1 MIDGGFMKKL
11 LLMLLASGIGIQT
24 IEAAARRSK
33 RIAAR
38 AELATAPE
46 QGEEAEDKIAPTTK
60 KPCPDSAMQKEGG
73 EVLGVDWVALQRDAE
88 EVRMLRATAV
98 RCEKCG
104 VDVEKS
110 FLAEHCNEVY
120 GPFDCAGQGC
130 GICREELGVYPDSG
144 EKIAAHGLQSMV
156 RLATR
161 CRHAYHTPCFE
172 EMKKNNWECVRCR
185 RNVPRQILFL
195 QLNSQ
200 RRREDLFLQLYVA
213 AQVGYV
219 EPIEALLRM
228 IEDTPSLLAMQDG
241 EGNTVLH
248 AAVEGGSVEALAELL
263 NRIPNQQEQLTLLAA
278 RNRIGFSPFTQAI
291 LAQPQSIIDYLV
303 NRLSEEQIY
312 SLLTQVHLGQRS
324 ALMAAVMRGDA
335 AMIRSLVKKITPEKL
350 VALLRHTNVEGVS
363 TLFAA
368 AWNEEHEV
376 TPLLLEKLSKDQIFS
391 LLKMQDPRR
400 GMSLLMGVAER
411 GKVAM
416 IESLL
421 EKVALE
427 EKIFLLEQRSSKGN
441 TPLIF
446 AASRGQECVIK
457 ALLAGIPP
465 AHRLALINL
474 TNNNGT
480 NAFHFAQQK
489 GRWGTVRLLQH
500 YLKDD
505 ALVQRA

>member
-11 LLMLLASGIGIQT
+11 LFMLLASGIGIQT

-38 AELATAPE
+38 AGLSTAAE
-46 QGEEAEDKIAPTTK
+46 QGQAQEKIASTAK
-60 KPCPDSAMQKEGG
+60 KPCPHSALHKEGG
-73 EVLGVDWVALQRDAE
+73 EISGVDWDALRHDAE
-88 EVRMLRATAV
+88 QVRMLRATTV

-104 VDVEKS
+104 ADVEKS
-110 FLAEHCNEVY
+110 ALSAHCSAVY
-120 GPFDCAGQGC
+120 GPFDCAGQAC
-130 GICREELGVYPDSG
+130 AICMEELGLYPDSK
-144 EKIAAHGLQSMV
+144 EKIEAHNLESML

-161 CRHAYHTPCFE
+161 CGHAYHTLCFE

-195 QLNSQ
+195 QLNSRQ
-200 RRREDLFLQLYVA
+200 RRKDLFLQLYLA
-213 AQVGYV
+213 AQVGYL
-219 EPIEALLRM
+219 EPIEALLRI
-228 IEDTPSLLAMQDG
+228 IEDVPSILAMHNG
-241 EGNTVLH
+241 EDNTVLH
-248 AAVEGGSVEALAELL
+248 AAVEGGSVEAVAAILDK
-263 NRIPNQQEQLTLLAA
+263 IPNQQEQLRLLAA

-291 LAQPQSIIDYLV
+291 LAQRQSIIDYLV
-303 NRLSEEQIY
+303 DRYAEEQIY
-312 SLLTQVHLGQRS
+312 DLLAQVHLGRRS
-324 ALMAAVMRGDA
+324 ALMAAVMTGDA
-335 AMIRSLVKKITPEKL
+335 AMIRSLVKKITAEKL

-376 TPLLLEKLSKDQIFS
+376 TPLLLEKLSKGQIFS
-391 LLKMQDPRR
+391 LLKMQDPWR

-411 GKVAM
+411 GKAVM

-421 EKVALE
+421 EKLLLE

-474 TNNNGT
+474 TNNNGID
-480 NAFHFAQQK
+480 AFHFAQQK